1 MAHNDTQ
8 LFCSG
13 LCSIC
18 RVPGDF
24 LRRSDE
30 GWICDSCYS
39 KRNITMATETK
50 KTKNVPTTVTD
61 EMSLEIFS
69 WAPKRVLWDALY
81 GIVLG
86 DSHEDRMRAIIALC
100 NDGGSLFS
108 KKVLAHFSFVKPGK
122 DESESQDEATIERF
136 TDEIPTTVVEEAPVA
151 RAASVEGP
159 PKKKAASKKKAAA
172 KKSKKSKK

>member
-1 MAHNDTQ
+1 MAHDDTQ

-18 RVPGDF
+18 GVPGDF

-30 GWICDSCYS
+30 GWICDSCYA
-39 KRNITMATETK
+39 KGTQKMATETK

-86 DSHEDRMRAIIALC
+86 DTHEDRMRSIIALC

-108 KKVLAHFSFVKPGK
+108 KKVLAHFSFVKAPK
-122 DESESQDEATIERF
+122 EEAVDEKSDATIARF

-151 RAASVEGP
+151 RAANVEKP
-159 PKKKAASKKKAAA
+159 PKKKKKTAA
-172 KKSKKSKK
+172 KKSKKAKK